1 MAEEIKNKYIKNFE
15 LLLNDSKTVGKVFQE
30 LEEIGISNISITKTD
45 HSDIQSFKTLVK
57 TNAIKAAKEKAKSLT
72 NAIDQN
78 IGKVIYIEETNFQ
91 VYGLANHVAGLA
103 SNIKVKRQSYLEK
116 EEDKTATIEFEK
128 IKLKYSILTR
138 FEIVE

>member
-1 MAEEIKNKYIKNFE
+1 
-15 LLLNDSKTVGKVFQE
+15 LNDSKTVGKVFQE